1 MARSTQKQ
9 SNDMSEAELR
19 RMSDALDDVLAEKA
33 SKKLRH
39 FVPWAWDLYEGTP
52 LVSNWHIDIIAEHIE
67 AALKRQIR
75 KLAITV
81 SPRSCLKRGTEIR
94 MWDGSAKPI
103 EAIKVGDK
111 VASFDI
117 KRKIKV
123 EGTVTANLDNKYQD
137 TYRIGLD
144 TGYSV
149 IATMEHRFF
158 TDRGYR
164 HVSELS
170 LGDKISMHDRR
181 RKGNDSES
189 EEYYS
194 KIISL
199 AYTGTHRVY
208 DISVNKWDNFILANG
223 IVSHNSKTS
232 IASICTPAFRWITNP
247 EERFFLSSHK
257 LDLCTTNLIKSRNI
271 INNPRYANRYCK
283 LDSSTYSF
291 RLSEDQSTKK
301 KISNTSSG
309 DINISSPDTGII
321 GNGGTVFIIDDIID
335 ETMYQNERIRRER
348 NNWVTDQLFGRSNDV
363 NTDVKMAICQRLGD
377 DDLIAHLFQKYK
389 GEDGFFELCIPA
401 EFAKRKTYFSPL
413 GERWN
418 DPRKTEGEL
427 MDKKRLPLSYLNTI
441 NPIRRKTLFQQDPSG
456 GGKGITLDEKD
467 IRIVS
472 QKPTKMDSM
481 LIMWDLTFAA
491 STAST
496 SWNLGAVVG
505 RKEDS
510 YYVIDGIRA
519 KLDIVGQLAAIK
531 KLAKKYPEAEIGVEA
546 KANGEAVMRLL
557 ASEFPNI
564 VPFRPSEWGGKA
576 QADKEKR
583 FGAVVPYIKNGQL
596 YFYKPHSTDYTLD
609 ETYDPDH
616 AINELVGFPLFSTNE
631 WVDDISYA
639 IGYLSQKTNNSIIML
654 FGDNNH
660 KLTEDEYWAKYDSS
674 YNESNDLFIFTD
686 NIPSCED
693 ISSIQ
698 F

>member
-1 MARSTQKQ
+1 MAISRTAQKN

-19 RMSDALDDVLAEKA
+19 KMSDALDDVLAEKA

-39 FVPWAWDLYEGTP
+39 FFPWSWGFHQGTA
-52 LVSNWHIDIIAEHIE
+52 LTHNWHIDCIAEHIE
-67 AALKRQIR
+67 AALNRQIR
-75 KLAITV
+75 RLAITV
-81 SPRSCLKRGTEIR
+81 SPRASKSTLASV
-94 MWDGSAKPI
+94 SAP
-103 EAIKVGDK
+103 
-111 VASFDI
+111 
-117 KRKIKV
+117 
-123 EGTVTANLDNKYQD
+123 
-137 TYRIGLD
+137 
-144 TGYSV
+144 
-149 IATMEHRFF
+149 
-158 TDRGYR
+158 
-164 HVSELS
+164 
-170 LGDKISMHDRR
+170 
-181 RKGNDSES
+181 
-189 EEYYS
+189 
-194 KIISL
+194 
-199 AYTGTHRVY
+199 AY
-208 DISVNKWDNFILANG
+208 
-223 IVSHNSKTS
+223 
-232 IASICTPAFRWITNP
+232 RWITHP

-257 LDLCTTNLIKSRNI
+257 LDLCTTNLLGTRNI
-271 INNPRYANRYCK
+271 INNPAYRDRYCNP
-283 LDSSTYSF
+283 DSPHFSF
-291 RLSEDQSTKK
+291 KLSEDQSTKK
-301 KISNTSSG
+301 KIGNTGSG
-309 DINISSPDTGII
+309 EINISSPDTGII
-321 GNGGTVFIIDDIID
+321 GNGGTVFLIDDIID

-377 DDLIAHLFQKYK
+377 DDLIAHLFEKYK

-401 EFAKRKTYFSPL
+401 EYAARKTYFSPL
-413 GERWN
+413 GAKWN

-427 MDKKRLPLSYLNTI
+427 MDKKRLPLSYLETI

-472 QKPTKMDSM
+472 HKPTKMDSM

-519 KLDIVGQLAAIK
+519 KLDIVGQMAAIK

-583 FGAVVPYIKNGQL
+583 FGAAVPFIKNGQL

-631 WVDDISYA
+631 WVDCVAYA
-639 IGYLSQKTNNSIIML
+639 IGYLSQKSSNSTIML
-654 FGDNNH
+654 FGDNDP
-660 KLTEDEYWAKYDSS
+660 KLTEDEYWEKHNSS

-693 ISSIQ
+693 ISAIQ